1 MDGLTEL
8 MKEDKNT
15 MLLTADLGWNSFD
28 HIRENYSSQFMNL
41 GLSEQAM
48 VGIAAGMAKMG
59 KNVFAYSIIPF
70 LIYRAFEQLR
80 NDICYHDLPV
90 RLVGTG
96 AGFAYGE
103 AGSTHHPF
111 EDLRV
116 AGALPNLVILNPS
129 DQIEV
134 KIFLQKMKGLNH
146 PVYMRLGRSGE
157 PILHDKLLKI
167 DVGKPL
173 KLNNGEDV
181 LIISTGTVTGV
192 AIAAAKKLNA
202 VKEVAEVLEIHTF
215 KPFDDGT
222 IRKEAE
228 GKKVVV
234 TIEDNNG
241 ALEDKVANALINT
254 HKSYN
259 FISFRTPDQ
268 FAHTA
273 GRSTY
278 MLDLYGITSQKVIE
292 RVMKVLK

>member
-1 MDGLTEL
+1 MEGLTEL
-8 MKEDKNT
+8 MKKDKHT
-15 MLLTADLGWNSFD
+15 MLLTGDLGWNSFD
-28 HIRENYSSQFMNL
+28 QIRENYSSQFMNI

-59 KNVFAYSIIPF
+59 KNVFVYSIIPF
-70 LIYRAFEQLR
+70 LMYRAFEQVR

-96 AGFAYGE
+96 AGLAYGE

-111 EDLRV
+111 EDLRI

-129 DQIEV
+129 DPIEV
-134 KIFLQKMKGLNH
+134 KILLQKMRELNH

-157 PILHDKLLKI
+157 PILHNKQEKI
-167 DVGKPL
+167 NVGEAL
-173 KLNNGEDV
+173 KLTNGEDV
-181 LIISTGTVTGV
+181 LLISTGTVTGV
-192 AIAAAKKLNA
+192 AIAVAEKLNA
-202 VKEVAEVLEIHTF
+202 KKDIAEVLEIHTF
-215 KPFDDGT
+215 KPFDDET
-222 IRKEAE
+222 IREEAE

-254 HKSYN
+254 HKSYK
-259 FISFRTPDQ
+259 FMSFGTPDQ

-273 GRSTY
+273 GRSAY
-278 MLDLYGITSQKVIE
+278 MLELYGITSQKVIE
-292 RVMKVLK
+292 RIMEVLK